1 MDQQELASLVA
12 QIIASCA
19 AVFMFLARYKE
30 VLSLVWRLLSALVKP
45 FQCFWRWIKLARKIE
60 VAQSEHEKRFA
71 AIEETLFELNKFV
84 REKLTKNGGSSIFD
98 AVKRIEDRQI
108 VSDGRQ
114 SALLNDSKNGYF
126 FCNTL
131 GYNSWVNR
139 TYARFLDCG
148 TNELLGFAW
157 KRFIK
162 TEELERY
169 NKIWTNAFKDGC
181 EFEDTVEFVNAH
193 GDKVALH
200 ISVSLVQNEKGETT
214 SYIGQVTAL

>member
-30 VLSLVWRLLSALVKP
+30 VLSLVWRLLAALVKP

-60 VAQSEHEKRFA
+60 TAQLEHEKRFA
-71 AIEETLFELNKFV
+71 AIEETLSELNKFV

>member
-1 MDQQELASLVA
+1 
-12 QIIASCA
+12 
-19 AVFMFLARYKE
+19 
-30 VLSLVWRLLSALVKP
+30 
-45 FQCFWRWIKLARKIE
+45 LARKIE
-60 VAQSEHEKRFA
+60 AAQLEHEKRFA
-71 AIEETLFELNKFV
+71 AIEETLSELNKFV

-162 TEELERY
+162 TE
-169 NKIWTNAFKDGC
+169 
-181 EFEDTVEFVNAH
+181 
-193 GDKVALH
+193 
-200 ISVSLVQNEKGETT
+200 
-214 SYIGQVTAL
+214 